1 MFLERWAD
9 SPPGNNPSAPH
20 LTIPPWILNSPLT
33 ARSVCPPEILGKWLI
48 WVLLPHSGT
57 KSIFG
62 CRQKSILSRF
72 FFFLK
77 LLLRTCRSPVGFTS
91 EMPPS
96 LPDSPRQETARQGK
110 LLSGTDGHCGGEEV
124 AVGLSHLCLRKKAS
138 FLVIRIHRLLG
149 CDYTSNLGTP
159 EPDGKFEANLGYL
172 MSSRIAWSM

>member
-9 SPPGNNPSAPH
+9 SPPGNNPPAPH
-20 LTIPPWILNSPLT
+20 PTIPPWILNSPLT

-72 FFFLK
+72 FFFK

-96 LPDSPRQETARQGK
+96 LPPRLTKTGDSQAGK
-110 LLSGTDGHCGGEEV
+110 AAFRHRWPLWGRGGCCGSLPPVSEEE
-124 AVGLSHLCLRKKAS
+124 SQ
-138 FLVIRIHRLLG
+138 LLG
-149 CDYTSNLGTP
+149 HQNIPTAGV
-159 EPDGKFEANLGYL
+159 
-172 MSSRIAWSM
+172 